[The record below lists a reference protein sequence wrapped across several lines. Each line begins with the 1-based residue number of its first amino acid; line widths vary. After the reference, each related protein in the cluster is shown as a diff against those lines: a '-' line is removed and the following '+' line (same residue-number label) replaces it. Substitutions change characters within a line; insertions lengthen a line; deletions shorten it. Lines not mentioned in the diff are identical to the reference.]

1 MKVFMKTNLI
11 LACIFLLLCVGCN
24 SRRQLELLPGIT
36 WVYVSEKVSR
46 LTWDK
51 RGVIIEGNILL
62 TCCENGL
69 FISSK
74 EGNKYLD
81 IINDIV
87 KTNVDIDTI
96 AMCNNTVDIIIA
108 IGLYGKCENE
118 GFFSDLKMLR
128 NRINSS
134 VVSEKNKMENVVWG
148 N

>member
-1 MKVFMKTNLI
+1 M
-11 LACIFLLLCVGCN
+11 CVGCN

-36 WVYVSEKVSR
+36 WVYVSEKVFR

-51 RGVIIEGNILL
+51 KGVIMEGNILL

-87 KTNVDIDTI
+87 QTNVDIDTI

-108 IGLYGKCENE
+108 IGLYGKCENK
-118 GFFSDLKMLR
+118 GFFQ
-128 NRINSS
+128 I
-134 VVSEKNKMENVVWG
+134 
-148 N
+148 

>member
-1 MKVFMKTNLI
+1 M
-11 LACIFLLLCVGCN
+11 
-24 SRRQLELLPGIT
+24 
-36 WVYVSEKVSR
+36 
-46 LTWDK
+46 
-51 RGVIIEGNILL
+51 EGNILL

-87 KTNVDIDTI
+87 QTNVDIDTI

-108 IGLYGKCENE
+108 IGLYGKCENK

-128 NRINSS
+128 NRVNSS
-134 VVSEKNKMENVVWG
+134 VVSEKNKMENMVWG